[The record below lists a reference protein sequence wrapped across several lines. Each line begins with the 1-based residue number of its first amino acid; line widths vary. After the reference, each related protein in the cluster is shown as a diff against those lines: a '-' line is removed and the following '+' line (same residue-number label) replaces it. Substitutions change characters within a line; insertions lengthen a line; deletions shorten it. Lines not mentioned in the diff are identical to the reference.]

1 MNLTKVQ
8 LEERELWDRFKLGD
22 TIAFGQIST
31 QYYRFL
37 FDYGRKFTKDRELIK
52 DVIQDALVVLW
63 QKRAF
68 INPDENAKLYLLK
81 IIRNSLF
88 KELQKQHLRV
98 ADGQFVELEF
108 MEPEESFIIS
118 AESSQQMNA
127 KLQLHLKNLP
137 KRQQEVLFLKFYQDL
152 SNDEIAEIMNI
163 HRQSVANLLYNG
175 LRLLKSRLFL
185 ITLPFFL
192 AMWAG
197 E

>member
-1 MNLTKVQ
+1 MKLTQVH
-8 LEERELWDRFKLGD
+8 LDERELWDRLKSGD
-22 TIAFGQIST
+22 TNAFGQIST
-31 QYYRFL
+31 HYYRIL

-52 DVIQDALVVLW
+52 DVIQDALLVLW
-63 QKRAF
+63 QKRAH

-98 ADGQFVELEF
+98 ADGQFDELEF

-152 SNDEIAEIMNI
+152 SNDQIAEVMNI
-163 HRQSVANLLYNG
+163 HRQSVANLLHNG
-175 LRLLKSRLFL
+175 LRLLKNH
-185 ITLPFFL
+185 FFL
-192 AMWAG
+192 TTLYFILTRC
-197 E
+197 